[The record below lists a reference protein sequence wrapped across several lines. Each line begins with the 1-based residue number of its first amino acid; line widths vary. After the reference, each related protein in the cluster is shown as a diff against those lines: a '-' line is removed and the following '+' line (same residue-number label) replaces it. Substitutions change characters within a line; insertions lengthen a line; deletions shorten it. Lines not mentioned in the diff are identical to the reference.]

1 MKRTAKP
8 KGESKSVKTSI
19 RLDRELWKR
28 AHVRAMDD
36 GSDLQTV
43 IARALELYLGTGGS
57 R

>member
-1 MKRTAKP
+1 MKGAKKP
-8 KGESKSVKTSI
+8 KPETGSVKTSI
-19 RLDRELWKR
+19 RLDKDLWKR

-43 IARALELYLGTGGS
+43 IARALELYLRKGGS

>member
-1 MKRTAKP
+1 MKRTTKP

-28 AHVRAMDD
+28 SHVRAMDD

-43 IARALELYLGTGGS
+43 IARALELYLEKGGS